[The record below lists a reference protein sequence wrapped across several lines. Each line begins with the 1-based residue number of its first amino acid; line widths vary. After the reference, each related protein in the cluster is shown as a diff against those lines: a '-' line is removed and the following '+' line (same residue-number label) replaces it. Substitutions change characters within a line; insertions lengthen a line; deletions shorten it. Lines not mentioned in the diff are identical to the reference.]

1 MWEKILKEQTR
12 PKPSP
17 LPDWVLNMP
26 DEKGYGGPK
35 DVERKIMSLGE
46 IGDQMAEFRGPPPPP
61 EFQKGFDEDAAE
73 DIAEAAKLLD
83 RVIDL
88 ISGFGR

>member
-1 MWEKILKEQTR
+1 MWKDEIKKET
-12 PKPSP
+12 
-17 LPDWVLNMP
+17 
-26 DEKGYGGPK
+26 GYGGPK
-35 DVERKIMSLGE
+35 DVERKIMSLNE
-46 IGDQMAEFRGPPPPP
+46 MGDQMAEYRGILSSFF
-61 EFQKGFDEDAAE
+61 FQKGFDEDAAE

>member
-1 MWEKILKEQTR
+1 MWKDEIRKE
-12 PKPSP
+12 
-17 LPDWVLNMP
+17 M
-26 DEKGYGGPK
+26 GYGGPK
-35 DVERKIMSLGE
+35 DVERKILSLDEMGDKMAQFRE
-46 IGDQMAEFRGPPPPP
+46 ILSSF

-73 DIAEAAKLLD
+73 DIDEAAKLLD

>member
-1 MWEKILKEQTR
+1 MWKDEIRKE
-12 PKPSP
+12 
-17 LPDWVLNMP
+17 V
-26 DEKGYGGPK
+26 GYGGPK
-35 DVERKIMSLGE
+35 DVERKIMSLNE
-46 IGDQMAEFRGPPPPP
+46 MGDQMAEYRGILSSF

>member
-1 MWEKILKEQTR
+1 MWEDILKE
-12 PKPSP
+12 
-17 LPDWVLNMP
+17 M
-26 DEKGYGGPK
+26 GYGGSK
-35 DVERKIMSLGE
+35 DVERKIVSLTE
-46 IGDQMAEFRGPPPPP
+46 MGDQMSEYRAILSSF

-83 RVIDL
+83 KVIDL